1 MRSFNW
7 PGTNVLEGLR
17 VNFIPEETS
26 NMNYNPGEQGIK
38 GN

>member
-7 PGTNVLEGLR
+7 FEINVLEGLR

-26 NMNYNPGEQGIK
+26 NMNYKPGEHGIK